1 MDIRESL
8 PSGTLLD
15 GSYRII
21 RVVGSGGFGIT
32 YEAEDVNLGTSVA
45 VKEYYPF
52 DFGDRELA
60 SVRPKSLRHQQA
72 FDWGRSNFL
81 REARTLARFEHMS
94 IVRVLRVFE
103 ANSTA
108 YMVMRFERGQSLEGW
123 LKGLARQPT
132 QEELDRIIAP
142 LLDALEMLHA
152 ADFLHRDIAPDN
164 IIVRPDGTPV
174 LLDFGAARHAVAEVS
189 KVLTGIVKEGYSPLE
204 QYSSDGRGQGPWT
217 DIYALGGTF
226 YRAIAG
232 EAPHSASLRFD
243 DDHMPS
249 ALEVGKDRFRPSFLA
264 AIDASLKV
272 RSAERLRSIPE
283 LRRRLFAPDERRSAS
298 PVAARISQ
306 HTVTATR
313 KLSQLTQSADDL
325 NQTQQWLVAIGGFAV
340 VTAALMFAGYKFLDY
355 QPRATRPAD
364 VVRPEAPDPAKERL
378 EQEARK
384 RREEEL
390 ARQKAAA
397 EAEQRQREDARKW
410 AEEQERER
418 QRAQAAE
425 VERRRKAA
433 LEAEQA
439 AKRKA
444 ADDAMARVAEAASH
458 LERGKALVASGDHAG
473 AISEL
478 DRAIQLNPKLGAA
491 YWQRGIAYANRG
503 DHDQA
508 IKDYDE
514 AISAD
519 PQAEAY
525 YARALSLAVKRDFER
540 AIADLDKAIGLN
552 PKMAPAYWQRGIV
565 RANKGD
571 HVQAIADYDE
581 AIRLDPN
588 LARAY
593 LSRGNSYELRDDVE
607 RARADY
613 DEAIRKDPQLSEAY
627 YARGFLFSV
636 RGELNRAIA
645 DYDAALRINPEL
657 ASAYWRRG
665 TAHSMKTEYDL
676 AIKDFNDA
684 IRLTPQ
690 LAAAYWQRG
699 VAYANKGDA
708 TRALADY
715 NEAIRLDQWFAR
727 VYLDR
732 GILYASKGDHTKAIA
747 DYDEAIR
754 LDAELAGAYYARG
767 NSYAKKGNRTRA
779 LEDYRKT
786 LQLDPNHQEARREL
800 QGTRAR

>member
-1 MDIRESL
+1 LDIRESL

-52 DFGDRELA
+52 DFGERAAAAA

-103 ANSTA
+103 AHSTA
-108 YMVMRFERGQSLEGW
+108 YMVMRFEQGQSFESW
-123 LKGLARQPT
+123 LKSLGRQPT
-132 QEELDRIIAP
+132 QEELDRIVAP
-142 LLDALEMLHA
+142 LLDALEMLHGS
-152 ADFLHRDIAPDN
+152 DFLHRDIAPDN

-174 LLDFGAARHAVAEVS
+174 LLDFGAARHAVAEIS

-204 QYSSDGRGQGPWT
+204 QYRSDGRGQGPWT
-217 DIYALGGTF
+217 DIYALGGTL

-243 DDHMPS
+243 DDHMPP
-249 ALEVGKDRFRPSFLA
+249 AVEVGKDRFRRSFLV

-283 LRRRLFAPDERRSAS
+283 LRHQLLAPEERRTSN
-298 PVAARISQ
+298 PIAARIGQ

-313 KLSQLTQSADDL
+313 KLSQLKQSTDEL
-325 NQTQQWLVAIGGFAV
+325 SQTQQWLLAIGGFA
-340 VTAALMFAGYKFLDY
+340 AIALGLLYFFYTYLE
-355 QPRATRPAD
+355 PRAPVTRPASSA
-364 VVRPEAPDPAKERL
+364 REDPADTSRRRQE
-378 EQEARK
+378 EEARK
-384 RREEEL
+384 QRDEEL
-390 ARQKAAA
+390 AQQKAAR
-397 EAEQRQREDARKW
+397 EREQRQKEEARRQ
-410 AEEQERER
+410 AEEDERAR
-418 QRAQAAE
+418 QRAQAE
-425 VERRRKAA
+425 TERRRKA
-433 LEAEQA
+433 EQDAA
-439 AKRKA
+439 AKKA
-444 ADDAMARVAEAASH
+444 ADEAAARVAEAATY
-458 LERGKALVASGDHAG
+458 LERGKALVESGDSAG
-473 AISEL
+473 AISAL

-514 AISAD
+514 AIAAD
-519 PQAEAY
+519 PRPEAY
-525 YARALSLAVKRDFER
+525 YARASSLSVRRDFDR
-540 AIADLDKAIGLN
+540 AIADLDEAIRRN
-552 PKMAPAYWQRGIV
+552 PKMAAAYWQRGV
-565 RANKGD
+565 ARANKGE

-581 AIRLDPN
+581 AIRLDPKM
-588 LARAY
+588 ARVY
-593 LSRGNSYELRDDVE
+593 LSRGNSYELRDDFD
-607 RARADY
+607 RARTDY
-613 DEAIRKDPQLSEAY
+613 DEAIRRDPQLSDAF
-627 YARGFLFSV
+627 YARGFLFSM
-636 RGELNRAIA
+636 RGELDQAIS
-645 DYDAALRINPEL
+645 DYDAALRLNPDL

-665 TAHSMKTEYDL
+665 TAHSMKADYEL
-676 AIKDFNDA
+676 AIKDFNEA

-690 LAAAYWQRG
+690 LAGAYWQRG
-699 VAYANKGDA
+699 VAYANKGDT
-708 TRALADY
+708 TRAMADY
-715 NEAIRLDQWFAR
+715 NEAIRLDPWFAR

-732 GILYASKGDHTKAIA
+732 GNLYASRGDHTKAIT
-747 DYDEAIR
+747 DFDEAIR
-754 LDAELAGAYYARG
+754 LDGELAGAYYARG
-767 NSYAKKGNRTRA
+767 NSYTKKGNRTRA

-800 QGTRAR
+800 QGAPRAR